1 MNRVCEL
8 KKDIKECDAVHN
20 PKHYKLKG
28 LDIESVD
35 VISATLTEEE

>member
-1 MNRVCEL
+1 MNKVCEL
-8 KKDIKECDAVHN
+8 KKDINECDAVHN

-35 VISATLTEEE
+35 VIRATLTE